1 MTLTDFFLG
10 CIVVIE
16 VCNLVIR
23 MGKIYEPEVPPL
35 DENLRKRL
43 YS

>member
-10 CIVVIE
+10 FLVVIE
-16 VCNLVIR
+16 ACNLVIR
-23 MGKIYEPEVPPL
+23 LVKIYEPEVPPL